1 MSSNQFS
8 SISREELHIC
18 SLDFLVGVPDSGEE
32 PLGDGSLGAVST
44 EEIEEDRRV
53 QWLDGTVT
61 VFIVVGLDFG
71 AHSIM

>member
-18 SLDFLVGVPDSGEE
+18 SFDFLVGVSDSGEE

-61 VFIVVGLDFG
+61 EIIVVGLDFG

>member
-18 SLDFLVGVPDSGEE
+18 SFDFLVGVPDSGEE